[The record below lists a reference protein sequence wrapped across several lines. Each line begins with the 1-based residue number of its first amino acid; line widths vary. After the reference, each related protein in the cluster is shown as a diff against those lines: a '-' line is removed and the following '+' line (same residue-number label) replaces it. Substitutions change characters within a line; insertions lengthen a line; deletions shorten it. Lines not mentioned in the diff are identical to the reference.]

1 MTEIEAK
8 GRAFELA
15 EDHWDYIESLL
26 YAHNIPIKELDIA
39 RFHYKEAFKHGYK
52 HCWEDQLAR
61 FEFPTDQLMDTW
73 SDYELSSNP
82 NPQGNQAS

>member
-26 YAHNIPIKELDIA
+26 YAHNIPVKELDIA
-39 RFHYKEAFKHGYK
+39 KFANKTEVFDLN
-52 HCWEDQLAR
+52 WLLIS
-61 FEFPTDQLMDTW
+61 TSLI
-73 SDYELSSNP
+73 
-82 NPQGNQAS
+82 